1 MSDLMITAS
10 VGTFRQ
16 ILPALDAILDKAAAH
31 CAARKIDPSVLV
43 NARLYPDMLAFARQV
58 QLTCD
63 FAARTVSR
71 LAGQDIPSFPD
82 VETSFGELKT
92 RIATALAHVN
102 SVDKAA
108 IVAGEARDV
117 TFRTGPDSNMTLKG
131 SDYLFRFALPNF
143 YFHAATA
150 YDILRENGVELG
162 KRDFMGAMQG

>member
-31 CAARKIDPSVLV
+31 CAARKIAPSVLV

-71 LAGQDIPSFPD
+71 LAGQEIPSFPD

-92 RIATALAHVN
+92 RIAAALAHVN

-108 IVAGEARDV
+108 IAAGGTRDV
-117 TFRTGPDSNMTLKG
+117 TFRTGPDSNTTLRG
-131 SDYLFRFALPNF
+131 ADYLFRFALPNF